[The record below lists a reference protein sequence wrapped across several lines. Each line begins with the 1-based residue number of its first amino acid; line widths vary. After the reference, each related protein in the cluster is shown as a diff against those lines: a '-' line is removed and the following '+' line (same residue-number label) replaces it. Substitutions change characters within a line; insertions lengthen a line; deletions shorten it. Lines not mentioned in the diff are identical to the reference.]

1 MALQT
6 RTIFIIS
13 LTIEG
18 FMARIAVTDGIDEN
32 AAESLRESGHEVVI
46 GHHDANSL
54 ESGSLADFDIVIIR
68 SATKMVKEAIIA
80 NSGGNGSLK
89 MIIRAG
95 VGVDN
100 IDIDSATSCGVTV
113 CNTPGASTNAVVE
126 LTIGHLLSSV
136 RNIVR
141 SDRKMRDGVWAKKE
155 MRGSE
160 LRGKRLG
167 LIGYGRIARG
177 VAEIARGLGMEIH
190 AYDPYMSSDF
200 INENFTLHEEVD
212 SIFKKCTHISVHCFF
227 SDETRHMVN
236 LRRVSLMPRIGAD
249 GIECGNHIVNCA
261 RGGIVNEGEI
271 LEALKSGKLSS
282 AALDVFENEPATGN
296 SLLDHDRFSSTPHT
310 GAATWEAQA
319 RIGSEIIS
327 IVEEFE
333 EGRIPA
339 SALNGLL

>member
-1 MALQT
+1 
-6 RTIFIIS
+6 
-13 LTIEG
+13 
-18 FMARIAVTDGIDEN
+18 MARVAVTDGIDEN

-141 SDRKMRDGVWAKKE
+141 SDRKMRDGVWAK
-155 MRGSE
+155 
-160 LRGKRLG
+160 
-167 LIGYGRIARG
+167 
-177 VAEIARGLGMEIH
+177 
-190 AYDPYMSSDF
+190 
-200 INENFTLHEEVD
+200 
-212 SIFKKCTHISVHCFF
+212 
-227 SDETRHMVN
+227 
-236 LRRVSLMPRIGAD
+236 
-249 GIECGNHIVNCA
+249 
-261 RGGIVNEGEI
+261 
-271 LEALKSGKLSS
+271 
-282 AALDVFENEPATGN
+282 
-296 SLLDHDRFSSTPHT
+296 
-310 GAATWEAQA
+310 
-319 RIGSEIIS
+319 
-327 IVEEFE
+327 
-333 EGRIPA
+333 
-339 SALNGLL
+339 